1 VNSAVS
7 LAPEGLESTNGVLT
21 VEYLA
26 DDGALRSSSVASTI
40 TLVPK
45 PRADDV
51 VIHVTPLQPKTL
63 VPARRVPVSAMEYY
77 SGVSVGYVRVPLFPT
92 DATQALCGD
101 QAVNE
106 ADRVHTMLY
115 SLPANDDG
123 QLWSLQAPDG
133 FGGAFYDVSGNLID
147 EANPNPGGLYT
158 TSLSQMQV
166 NPDYFGTQVEK
177 RVDNEPRQVL
187 FLPEAPAHGDP
198 GYNASFTFRGELIFV
213 YVWTIGLTSCFSF
226 YSLRHSRVGEFSGVR
241 L

>member
-1 VNSAVS
+1 M
-7 LAPEGLESTNGVLT
+7 LT

-63 VPARRVPVSAMEYY
+63 VPASRVPVSAMEYY

-101 QAVNE
+101 QAVDE
-106 ADRVHTMLY
+106 VDRVHTMLY

-133 FGGAFYDVSGNLID
+133 YGGAFYDVDGNLI
-147 EANPNPGGLYT
+147 EAANPNPGGLYT

-198 GYNASFTFRGELIFV
+198 GYNASFTFRGEFIFI
-213 YVWTIGLTSCFSF
+213 YVRAI
-226 YSLRHSRVGEFSGVR
+226 
-241 L
+241 